1 MARSIQSFT
10 IKRNITAFCFGYVWI
25 TQMTLISSLI
35 IVTYFA
41 MKRGKLSSF
50 KVWSIPIVLFIGILV
65 MKACNSHAYG
75 LKFKDIAVVMDF
87 LHLFAASLWIGGL
100 SSIILLYVMRI
111 TSGVCIGIWL
121 SVFTVGNMCCHCDFH
136 NRSFNSTFLFQ
147 QSTRYLIR
155 SMD

>member
-10 IKRNITAFCFGYVWI
+10 IKRNITAFCFGYIWI
-25 TQMTLISSLI
+25 AQMTLISLLI

-41 MKRGKLSSF
+41 MRREKLSSF

-100 SSIILLYVMRI
+100 SSIILLLRKEDNKWSMYWDMIKRFHRGQHV
-111 TSGVCIGIWL
+111 L
-121 SVFTVGNMCCHCDFH
+121 S
-136 NRSFNSTFLFQ
+136 L
-147 QSTRYLIR
+147 
-155 SMD
+155 